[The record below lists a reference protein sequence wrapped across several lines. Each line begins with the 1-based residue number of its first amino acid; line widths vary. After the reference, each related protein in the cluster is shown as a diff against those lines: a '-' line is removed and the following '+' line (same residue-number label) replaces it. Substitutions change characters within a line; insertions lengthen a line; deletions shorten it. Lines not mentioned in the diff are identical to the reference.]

1 MPAVDQYQAY
11 LLDMKRILDRLP
23 LDLIEATVEQLHQAR
38 VHQRQI
44 FILGNGGSAATA
56 THFACDL
63 AKNTVMAGLPRLRVQ
78 TLHDNMALFSAYAN
92 DYGYET
98 VFAEQ
103 LTNFVEAEDVVLAIS
118 ASGNSANV
126 LKAVQVARACGAFT
140 MGWSGYQGGKLAKLV
155 DLALVV
161 PSDAIEQIEDVQLM
175 VCHMVTMGLRKRAQ
189 TGFLFHTDQPIRVL
203 MPSCETGVRER

>member
-1 MPAVDQYQAY
+1 MHAVDQYQAY
-11 LLDMKRILDRLP
+11 LLEIKRVLDRLP

-78 TLHDNMALFSAYAN
+78 TLNDNMALFSAYAN

-140 MGWSGYQGGKLAKLV
+140 IGWSGYQGGKLAKLV

-161 PSDAIEQIEDVQLM
+161 SSDAIEQIEDVQLM
-175 VCHMVTMGLRKRAQ
+175 LCHMVTLGLRKRAQ
-189 TGFLFHTDQPIRVL
+189 NGFLFHADQPFRLL
-203 MPSCETGVRER
+203 MPSC

>member
-1 MPAVDQYQAY
+1 MPTVDQYQAY
-11 LLDMKRILDRLP
+11 LAEIKHVIERLP
-23 LDLIEATVEQLHQAR
+23 LALIEATVERLHLAR

-78 TLHDNMALFSAYAN
+78 TLNDNMALFSAYAN

-118 ASGNSANV
+118 ASGNSPNV

-155 DLALVV
+155 DLALVI
-161 PSDAIEQIEDVQLM
+161 PSDAIEQIEDIQLM

-189 TGFLFHTDQPIRVL
+189 NGFLFSADQPFRVL
-203 MPSCETGVRER
+203 MPSC

>member
-1 MPAVDQYQAY
+1 MPTVDQYQAY
-11 LLDMKRILDRLP
+11 LAEIKHVIERLP
-23 LDLIEATVEQLHQAR
+23 LALIEATVERLHLAR

-78 TLHDNMALFSAYAN
+78 TLNDNMALFSAYAN

-118 ASGNSANV
+118 ASGNSPNV

-155 DLALVV
+155 DLALVI
-161 PSDAIEQIEDVQLM
+161 PSDVIEQIEDIQFM

-189 TGFLFHTDQPIRVL
+189 NGFLFSADQPFRVL
-203 MPSCETGVRER
+203 MPSC